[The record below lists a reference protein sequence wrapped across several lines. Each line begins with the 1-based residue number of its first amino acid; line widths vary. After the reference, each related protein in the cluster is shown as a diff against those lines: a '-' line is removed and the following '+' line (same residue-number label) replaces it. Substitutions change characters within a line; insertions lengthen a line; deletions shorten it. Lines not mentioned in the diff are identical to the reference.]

1 MPMSTVTTVTI
12 DNDATPSAECT
23 ITFSSD
29 DEAKAAELLA
39 DAVYHFFDKHNPG
52 DLGLTDEAFDT
63 ASNKLSELCTAL
75 YRATHP

>member
-12 DNDATPSAECT
+12 DNDATPSAEWK

-63 ASNKLSELCTAL
+63 ASNKLSELCAAL
-75 YRATHP
+75 HRATHP